1 VHLKKSE
8 DIEIVSM
15 VAYTLS
21 RMMDKVPENK
31 KLIIAETAIERLTS
45 SLNDEPQM
53 DLRAAKKFREGLV
66 SYLPLLAP
74 TEEQT
79 RCF

>member
-1 VHLKKSE
+1 
-8 DIEIVSM
+8 
-15 VAYTLS
+15 
-21 RMMDKVPENK
+21 
-31 KLIIAETAIERLTS
+31 
-45 SLNDEPQM
+45 LNDEPQM

-79 RCF
+79 RLLLTRASADDEKSVRRAALTALERFFPVTGQP